1 LNIHRSSR
9 PDWKFSSFLLQFR
22 ALRACHRLAGGIWRT
37 RIQRTPRAPVS
48 LREEPPG
55 SGGLNAHPASDHSE
69 TVRVADYLSSS
80 NDGSSPRL
88 HTGHTFTGL
97 ARSKNAPAINKRS
110 RGRALRAHGSRKPRR
125 TRLCSPRSAARFAVE
140 R

>member
-1 LNIHRSSR
+1 MRWPSRSSETVTMR
-9 PDWKFSSFLLQFR
+9 TPGLVLFLSIFIEVRVPIGFFYPSCYNSR
-22 ALRACHRLAGGIWRT
+22 ALRACHRLAGGVWRT

-97 ARSKNAPAINKRS
+97 ARS
-110 RGRALRAHGSRKPRR
+110 
-125 TRLCSPRSAARFAVE
+125 
-140 R
+140 